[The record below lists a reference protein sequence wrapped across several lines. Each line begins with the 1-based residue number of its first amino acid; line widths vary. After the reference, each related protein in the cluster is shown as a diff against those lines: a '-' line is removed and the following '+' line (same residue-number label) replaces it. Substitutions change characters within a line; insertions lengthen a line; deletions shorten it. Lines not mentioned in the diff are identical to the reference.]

1 MQPSL
6 QASES
11 SFLQQPSIMKKIISY
26 VFAGMLGGLITLSG
40 NMYFMNTYNKTPQK
54 QESLAQSVKNINVAP
69 IANAVPIDFTA
80 AAQRGMPAVVHIKST
95 AAPRKGQTPS
105 DPFSFFFGDGFE
117 DFFGGGSPFGG
128 MGPRQ
133 GSGSGVIY
141 SDDGYIVTNN
151 HVIEFADEIEVTL
164 FDDRKFKAKLVG
176 RYPDADLAVLQIEAS
191 GLPTMRLADSDK
203 AQVGQWVLA
212 IGNPFDLTSTVTAG
226 IISAKGRDI
235 DIIKSNAAIESFI
248 QTDAAVNPGNSGG
261 ALVDA
266 SGNLLGINT
275 AISTRTGVFEGYSFA
290 IPTNIMKDIVEDIIN
305 HGDYQKGYLGV
316 EISDLDSDYAEEL
329 RLSITEGVV
338 VESLTD
344 GGAAQFAGV
353 LPKDVITAVNGKS
366 VSNAP
371 EMIEMLSQSKADDV
385 LALTIIRNDR
395 IFELPVKLKGEGRS
409 RE

>member
-1 MQPSL
+1 MQPTL

-11 SFLQQPSIMKKIISY
+11 SFLQQPNIMKKIISY
-26 VFAGMLGGLITLSG
+26 VFAGMVGGLITIIG
-40 NMYFMNTYNKTPQK
+40 NVYFVNTLHNRDMTTIKS
-54 QESLAQSVKNINVAP
+54 ESLAQSVRNINVAP
-69 IANAVPIDFTA
+69 MANAVPIDFTE

-95 AAPRKGQTPS
+95 ASPKKGQRPS
-105 DPFSFFFGDGFE
+105 DPFSFFFGEGFE

-133 GSGSGVIY
+133 GTGSGVIY

-164 FDDRKFKAKLVG
+164 FDDRKFAAKLVG
-176 RYPDADLAVLQIEAS
+176 RYPEADLAVLQIEAS
-191 GLPTMRLADSDK
+191 GLPTMRLANSDK

-290 IPTNIMKDIVEDIIN
+290 IPANIMKDIVEDIIV
-305 HGDYQKGYLGV
+305 HGDYQKGFLGV

-329 RLSITEGVV
+329 RLSITKGVV
-338 VESLTD
+338 VESLTN
-344 GGAAQFAGV
+344 GGAAQFAGI
-353 LPKDVITAVNGKS
+353 LPKDVITAVNGKN

-371 EMIEMLSQSKADDV
+371 EMIEMLSQSKSDE
-385 LALTIIRNDR
+385 LITLTIVRNDR
-395 IFELPVKLKGEGRS
+395 TFDVSVKLKGENR
-409 RE
+409 

>member
-1 MQPSL
+1 
-6 QASES
+6 
-11 SFLQQPSIMKKIISY
+11 MKKIISY
-26 VFAGMLGGLITLSG
+26 VFAGMVGGLITLSG
-40 NMYFMNTYNKTPQK
+40 NLYFTNTYTMTEKRT
-54 QESLAQSVKNINVAP
+54 ESLAQAVKNINVAP
-69 IANAVPIDFTA
+69 MANAVPIDFTE

-95 AAPRKGQTPS
+95 ANPRKGQTPS

-117 DFFGGGSPFGG
+117 DFFGGGAPFGG

-141 SDDGYIVTNN
+141 SSDGYIVTNN

-164 FDDRKFKAKLVG
+164 FDDRKFKAELIG

-266 SGNLLGINT
+266 AGNLLGINT

-290 IPTNIMKDIVEDIIN
+290 IPTNIMQDIVEDIIL

-316 EISDLDSDYAEEL
+316 EISDLDSDYAKEL
-329 RLSITEGVV
+329 RLSITKGVV

-353 LPKDVITAVNGKS
+353 LPKDAITAVNGKN

-371 EMIEMLSQSKADDV
+371 EMIEMLSQAKAGELV
-385 LALTIIRNDR
+385 VLTIIRNDR
-395 IFELPVKLKGEGRS
+395 TFDISVKLKGENR
-409 RE
+409 

>member
-1 MQPSL
+1 MN
-6 QASES
+6 
-11 SFLQQPSIMKKIISY
+11 MKKIISY
-26 VFAGMLGGLITLSG
+26 VFAGMIGGLITLSG
-40 NMYFMNTYNKTPQK
+40 NMYFLSTYNKTPK
-54 QESLAQSVKNINVAP
+54 KSESLAQAVKNINVAP
-69 IANAVPIDFTA
+69 TANAVPFDFTVA
-80 AAQRGMPAVVHIKST
+80 AKLGMPAVVHIKST
-95 AAPRKGQTPS
+95 ANPKKGQTPS

-117 DFFGGGSPFGG
+117 DFFGGGTPFGG

-141 SDDGYIVTNN
+141 SADGYIVTNN

-164 FDDRKFKAKLVG
+164 FDDRKFKAKLIG

-191 GLPTMRLADSDK
+191 GLPTVRLADSDK

-290 IPTNIMKDIVEDIIN
+290 IPTNIMKDIVDDIIE
-305 HGDYQKGYLGV
+305 HGDYQKGFLGV
-316 EISDLDSDYAEEL
+316 EVSDLDSDYAKEL
-329 RLSITEGVV
+329 RLNISSGVV
-338 VESLTD
+338 VEKLIN

-353 LPKDVITAVNGKS
+353 LPKDVITQVNGKN

-371 EMIEMLSQSKADDV
+371 EMIEILNQAKAEELV
-385 LALTIIRNDR
+385 ALTIVRNDR
-395 IFELPVKLKGEGRS
+395 TFELSVRLKGENR
-409 RE
+409 

>member
-1 MQPSL
+1 
-6 QASES
+6 
-11 SFLQQPSIMKKIISY
+11 MKKIISY
-26 VFAGMLGGLITLSG
+26 VFAGMVGGLITLG
-40 NMYFMNTYNKTPQK
+40 GHMCFMNSYNMTAQKTK
-54 QESLAQSVKNINVAP
+54 SLAQAVKNINVGP
-69 IANAVPIDFTA
+69 MANAVPIDFTE

-95 AAPRKGQTPS
+95 AAPRNGRTQTPS
-105 DPFSFFFGDGFE
+105 DPFSFFFGEGFE
-117 DFFGGGSPFGG
+117 DFFGGGSPFGD

-141 SDDGYIVTNN
+141 SSDGYIVTNN

-164 FDDRKFKAKLVG
+164 FDDRKFQAKLVG
-176 RYPDADLAVLQIEAS
+176 RYPDADLAVLQIEAT
-191 GLPTMRLADSDK
+191 GLPTMQLADSDK

-290 IPTNIMKDIVEDIIN
+290 IPTNIMKDIVEDIII
-305 HGDYQKGYLGV
+305 HGDYQKGFLGV
-316 EISDLDSDYAEEL
+316 EISDLDSDYAKEL
-329 RLSITEGVV
+329 RLNVNKGVV
-338 VESLTD
+338 IESLTE

-353 LPKDVITAVNGKS
+353 LPKDVVTAVNGKS
-366 VSNAP
+366 VNSAP
-371 EMIEMLSQSKADDV
+371 EMIEMLSQAKADDV
-385 LALTIIRNDR
+385 VALTIVRNDR
-395 IFELPVKLKGEGRS
+395 TFELSVKLKGS
-409 RE
+409 

>member
-1 MQPSL
+1 
-6 QASES
+6 
-11 SFLQQPSIMKKIISY
+11 MKKIISY
-26 VFAGMLGGLITLSG
+26 VFAGMVGGLITLGG
-40 NMYFMNTYNKTPQK
+40 NMYFVDTYTMTEKRT
-54 QESLAQSVKNINVAP
+54 ESLAQAVKNINVAP
-69 IANAVPIDFTA
+69 ITNAVPIDFTEA
-80 AAQRGMPAVVHIKST
+80 AKRGMPAVVHIKST
-95 AAPRKGQTPS
+95 AGPQKGQKSS

-117 DFFGGGSPFGG
+117 DLFGGGSPFGD

-141 SDDGYIVTNN
+141 SSDGYIVTNN
-151 HVIEFADEIEVTL
+151 HVIEYADEIEVTL
-164 FDDRKFKAKLVG
+164 FDDRKFTAKLVG

-290 IPTNIMKDIVEDIIN
+290 IPTNIMKDIVEDIII
-305 HGDYQKGYLGV
+305 HGDYQKGFLGV
-316 EISDLDSDYAEEL
+316 EISDLDSDYTKEL
-329 RLSITEGVV
+329 RLSITKGVV
-338 VESLTD
+338 VESLTE

-353 LPKDVITAVNGKS
+353 LPKDVITAVNGKNI
-366 VSNAP
+366 SNAP
-371 EMIEMLSQSKADDV
+371 EMIEMLSQAKADEV
-385 LALTIIRNDR
+385 VSLTIVRNER
-395 IFELPVKLKGEGRS
+395 TFELSVKLKGENR
-409 RE
+409 